1 MNSLVLY
8 ASQSGNTRKLAD
20 VVYDVLPGPKKIYPV
35 DEAPDSLADFDFIGV
50 GFWFQGGK
58 PDSKTIGLLPKLG
71 NKKIFLFATHGAAR
85 ESAHAQQGMA
95 AAKEVAAGATVLGT
109 FSCQGE
115 VSPKVLAAAAAKP
128 EPPPWLS
135 DAPGAKGHPDQN
147 DIAELR
153 QQLAN
158 ILDEF

>member
-8 ASQSGNTRKLAD
+8 ASQSGNTKKLAD
-20 VVYDVLPGPKKIYPV
+20 VVYDVLPGEKKIYPV
-35 DEAPDSLADFDFIGV
+35 DDAPDSLADFDFIAV

-58 PDSKTIGLLPKLG
+58 PDSKTSGLLPKLG

-95 AAKEVAAGATVLGT
+95 AAKEVAARATVLGT

-135 DAPGAKGHPDQN
+135 DALGAKGHPDQN